1 MNFFSL
7 GKRRLEK
14 LVIRVYKIM
23 KMINGVSAE
32 SVIHQI
38 LQYQRCEAPSE
49 TSIPFKQIKES
60 SLHSRYFDSGACCHK
75 RLWKQYQESQRG
87 LDKFEDS
94 KSIHGLYREQA
105 SLHPLIFL
113 IQQFWTLGKG
123 PQVLPQAH
131 VLISLCPSLSCTTG
145 LSGPW
150 VLPKSE
156 SHVFLYLKVIQTERN
171 LQSCR
176 LLRPFPYV

>member
-94 KSIHGLYREQA
+94 KSIHGLYRE
-105 SLHPLIFL
+105 
-113 IQQFWTLGKG
+113 
-123 PQVLPQAH
+123 
-131 VLISLCPSLSCTTG
+131 
-145 LSGPW
+145 
-150 VLPKSE
+150 
-156 SHVFLYLKVIQTERN
+156 
-171 LQSCR
+171 
-176 LLRPFPYV
+176 